1 MKKIIICLTLTAVV
15 MNPTLSNAREHDRGN
30 NGQFGAVVAGIVIGG
45 LLVAATRQNDEYDR
59 APRQRVV
66 RVCEEIPLF
75 DAQGYFVRNEVRC
88 HNEVVWN

>member
-15 MNPTLSNAREHDRGN
+15 MNPTLSNARERDGGN
-30 NGQFGAVVAGIVIGG
+30 LGSVVAGIVIGG